1 MASKELGKQE
11 RLPFPVQVG
20 LALGIV
26 GGVIV
31 ALSFYIINYWP
42 LPASVA
48 PYFGARMG
56 FVWGAVV
63 GFSFGCIL
71 GFLCDD
77 AHFPQQNAS

>member
-1 MASKELGKQE
+1 MASKVSASQEL
-11 RLPFPVQVG
+11 LPFPVQVG

-26 GGVIV
+26 GGIIV
-31 ALSFYIINYWP
+31 ALSFWIINYWP
-42 LPASVA
+42 QPASVA
-48 PYFGARMG
+48 PYFGARIG

-77 AHFPQQNAS
+77 KHFPQPQA